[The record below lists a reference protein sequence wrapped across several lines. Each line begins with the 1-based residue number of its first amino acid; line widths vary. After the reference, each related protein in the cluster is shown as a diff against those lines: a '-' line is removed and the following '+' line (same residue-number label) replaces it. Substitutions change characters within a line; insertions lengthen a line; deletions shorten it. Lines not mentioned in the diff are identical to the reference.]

1 MTQQAI
7 HNRDP
12 ILLPVPIA
20 ELRLFVPSLNPLHPE
35 EESAVCRATYY
46 PMVGRWRELLRR

>member
-7 HNRDP
+7 HIRDP

-20 ELRLFVPSLNPLHPE
+20 EMRPTQDH
-35 EESAVCRATYY
+35 
-46 PMVGRWRELLRR
+46 GRDARGQGEAPTDRCTCLDPPG